1 MSADSS
7 PESGLSP
14 RRSRQRSEDP
24 SSQPMTEQARQSRYN
39 RAAARAMET
48 APAELERQRIE
59 ARDNRRSVSERIRD
73 ERQSQQQY
81 LAGRSEQARQIA
93 ELLTGSTPN
102 GQDDQP
108 DTSPRRAAD
117 QSDRPAKAIPPSAD
131 GRPALEI
138 DEEDEGSDGREPG
151 APKTLKEFADEH
163 ELSATELHKL
173 SVSIDRDIEPMTIEQ
188 MKARIK
194 DMRNFETLRDDF
206 EETRATQQNEIL
218 VARQQ
223 VEDVLQR
230 LTEVVPP
237 EHLARA
243 FADMET
249 AGAANLEKAK
259 AQLNE
264 WFPEWK
270 EPARRVAD
278 RERLETV
285 LATYGF
291 TKFEVGAVRD
301 PRLIKFAMDAIRKGD
316 RYDRLKA
323 NINSENREKKPSS
336 QPPSGKRQAPR
347 QTATDK
353 ADAMAKAGDKVG
365 AIAALLRG

>member
-1 MSADSS
+1 MA
-7 PESGLSP
+7 
-14 RRSRQRSEDP
+14 
-24 SSQPMTEQARQSRYN
+24 N
-39 RAAARAMET
+39 

-59 ARDNRRSVSERIRD
+59 ARDNRRSNSERIRD

-93 ELLTGSTPN
+93 ALLTGEEPRQAGKQDRPGDASPH
-102 GQDDQP
+102 GQSQD
-108 DTSPRRAAD
+108 D
-117 QSDRPAKAIPPSAD
+117 QSDRPAKVSPPLSD
-131 GRPALEI
+131 GRPALEL
-138 DEEDEGSDGREPG
+138 EEDEPQRREPG
-151 APKTLKEFADEH
+151 APKSLKEFAEEH
-163 ELSATELHKL
+163 ELSATEMHKL

-188 MKARIK
+188 MKSRIK
-194 DMRNFETLRDDF
+194 EVRDFEMLRDDF
-206 EETRATQQNEIL
+206 EETRADQQNEIL

-230 LTEVVPP
+230 LTGVVPP

-264 WFPEWK
+264 WFPEWR

-323 NINSENREKKPSS
+323 SVNSESREKKPSREA
-336 QPPSGKRQAPR
+336 PSGNRQTPR
-347 QTATDK
+347 QTSTDR
-353 ADAMAKAGDKVG
+353 ANALAKAGDQVG